1 MKVSLRTENYLKG
14 CVCVCVSLILS
25 NSATPWTVAC
35 QAPLSREFSRQEYW
49 SGLPFPSPV
58 DLPNPGIKPKSP
70 ISQADSFLREPPGKP
85 SQFSDIIK
93 IQLLLGR
100 KLRHTIPY
108 PRPLFASPEKHLW
121 VVSDY
126 EKSFSIIL
134 QTVLKSSPQT
144 LSWLMNDIKS

>member
-1 MKVSLRTENYLKG
+1 MG
-14 CVCVCVSLILS
+14 
-25 NSATPWTVAC
+25 
-35 QAPLSREFSRQEYW
+35 FSRQGYW
-49 SGLPFPSPV
+49 SGVPCLCQWFSGVQICDPMDCSLPRFSV
-58 DLPNPGIKPKSP
+58 QGILEARVLEWVAISFSRGSSWGSPGIEPTSAL
-70 ISQADSFLREPPGKP
+70 QMDSLLSEPPGKP
-85 SQFSDIIK
+85 PQFSDIIK

-108 PRPLFASPEKHLW
+108 PRPLFASPEKHKW